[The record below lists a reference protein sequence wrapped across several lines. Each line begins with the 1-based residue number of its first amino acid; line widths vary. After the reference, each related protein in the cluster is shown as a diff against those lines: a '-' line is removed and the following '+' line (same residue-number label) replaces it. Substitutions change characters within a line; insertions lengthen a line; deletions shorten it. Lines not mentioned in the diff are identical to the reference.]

1 MDFTY
6 TDDQRAFRDAMR
18 ALMMVEASP
27 ERVREGWE
35 LDAGIS
41 PQLEALIAAQ
51 GLSALS
57 VPDAFGG
64 LGLAD
69 TDWALLSQEFG
80 YYAVPDA
87 ALNTAYPAACLIA
100 SLSDAPSFQRA
111 NLSRLAAGELKI
123 AISHPLNPLV
133 ADADRADLL
142 LVWAGQEV
150 HAVPRSEVDVSA
162 LASVDPARRLYRVSL
177 ETGAGTRLADAVQG
191 EVLWRELTNR
201 ANLAICGQLL
211 GLTQRILDISI
222 DYSAQRKQF
231 GKAIG
236 SFQAVKHHMADVA
249 VQSEFAKPVFNR
261 AAWAQQ
267 HGHPLRDVYVSQAR
281 LACSEAAALA
291 ARNGI
296 QVHGAMGYTWECDL
310 QIFMKRIWALAG
322 AWGDAGF
329 HQSRVGDWLFAPETE
344 IGPGKTFI

>member
-18 ALMMVEASP
+18 ALLMVEASP

-41 PQLEALIAAQ
+41 PQLQELIAAQ

-57 VPDAFGG
+57 VPEAFGG

-80 YYAVPDA
+80 YYAVPDGS
-87 ALNTAYPAACLIA
+87 LNTAYPATCLIA
-100 SLSDAPSFQRA
+100 ALPDAPSLQQA
-111 NLSRLAAGELKI
+111 TLPRLAAGELQL

-133 ADADRADLL
+133 ADADRADLVL
-142 LVWAGQEV
+142 AWADSEV
-150 HAVPRSEVDVSA
+150 HAVPRSAVDVSA

-177 ETGAGTRLADAVQG
+177 ETGAGTRVADAAQG
-191 EVLWRELTNR
+191 EELWRELINR
-201 ANLAICGQLL
+201 SNLAICGQLL

-261 AAWAQQ
+261 AAWAVE

-296 QVHGAMGYTWECDL
+296 QLHGAMGYTWECDL
-310 QIFMKRIWALAG
+310 QIFMKRIWALASS
-322 AWGDAGF
+322 WGDAAF
-329 HQSRVGDWLFAPETE
+329 HKARVADWLFAPDTE

>member
-18 ALMMVEASP
+18 ALFMVEASP

-35 LDAGIS
+35 MEGGIS
-41 PQLEALIAAQ
+41 PQLQALIAGQ
-51 GLSALS
+51 GLCALS
-57 VPDAFGG
+57 VPEAHGG

-69 TDWALLSQEFG
+69 TDWALMSQEFG

-87 ALNTAYPAACLIA
+87 PLNTGYLAASLIA
-100 SLSDAPSFQRA
+100 ALPDAPSFQAHWLPAIAQGQARV
-111 NLSRLAAGELKI
+111 
-123 AISHPLNPLV
+123 AISHPLCPLV
-133 ADADRADLL
+133 ADAGQADLL
-142 LVWAGQEV
+142 LVWRDEEV
-150 HAVPRSEVDVSA
+150 HAIARSEVDVSA
-162 LASVDPARRLYRVSL
+162 VASVDPARRLYRVSL
-177 ETGAGTRLADAVQG
+177 PTGAATRLATAAQG
-191 EVLWRELTNR
+191 QALWRDLVNR
-201 ANLAICGQLL
+201 ASLAICGQLL

-222 DYSAQRKQF
+222 DYTAQRKQF
-231 GKAIG
+231 GKPIG

-249 VQSEFAKPVFNR
+249 VKSEFAKPVLNR
-261 AAWAQQ
+261 AAWALEQ
-267 HGHPLRDVYVSQAR
+267 GHPLRDVYVSQAR
-281 LACSEAAALA
+281 LACAEAARLA

-310 QIFMKRIWALAG
+310 QIFMKRIWALDA

-329 HQSRVGDWLFAPETE
+329 HKARVANWLFSPGAE